1 MKRTLYKHYNFRFS
15 LSKFYTISPLDKKIG
30 KNLLSRNFKY
40 LKIDEGVI
48 GYKKGLD
55 FFIIHTPGLKF
66 IHSFVNLFIKL
77 ILFFYARIAINIYS
91 RFTIKNLCVEGD
103 ADPFGRDL
111 STRFKQSMEPES
123 RGIEIVFNFEQLY
136 WNDSKASD
144 TPRFPRA
151 LSTGRKGLGR

>member
-1 MKRTLYKHYNFRFS
+1 MG
-15 LSKFYTISPLDKKIG
+15 IKKDWI
-30 KNLLSRNFKY
+30 F
-40 LKIDEGVI
+40 
-48 GYKKGLD
+48 
-55 FFIIHTPGLKF
+55 FFIIHTGLKF
-66 IHSFVNLFIKL
+66 IHSLVNLFIKL